1 MLRYREEQALILK
14 EIDKCECGI
23 SNLKEMLKNALNLCL
38 NLATVW
44 RKGSIGIEEKLQK
57 LLFPEGLA
65 YDKEIRA
72 FRTQTPNSII
82 AAIARLAGD
91 SAITKK
97 GLTPF
102 LSDKSPSAEKEGFEP
117 PDLLQST
124 VFKTAAFDRSA
135 ISPGAKLL
143 LFL

>member
-1 MLRYREEQALILK
+1 
-14 EIDKCECGI
+14 
-23 SNLKEMLKNALNLCL
+23 MLKNALELCL

-44 RKGSIGIEEKLQK
+44 RKGSIGIKEKLQK

-82 AAIARLAGD
+82 AQIARLAGD
-91 SAITKK
+91 SALMTK

-102 LSDKSPSAEKEGFEP
+102 LSDKSLSAEK
-117 PDLLQST
+117 
-124 VFKTAAFDRSA
+124 
-135 ISPGAKLL
+135 
-143 LFL
+143 